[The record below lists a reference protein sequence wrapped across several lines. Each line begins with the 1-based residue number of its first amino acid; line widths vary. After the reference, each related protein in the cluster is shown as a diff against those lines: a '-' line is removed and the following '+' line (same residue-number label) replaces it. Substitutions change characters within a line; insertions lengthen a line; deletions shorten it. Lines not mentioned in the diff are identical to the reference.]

1 MVKIT
6 YDKYSNT
13 YFLAFTDSNVVA
25 LDFTEVEA
33 LSEQLKDICREQLE
47 LSLQFDVDNDCGDA
61 CKI

>member
-1 MVKIT
+1 MIKIT
-6 YDKYSNT
+6 YDKYTNR

>member
-6 YDKYSNT
+6 YDKYSNK

>member
-1 MVKIT
+1 MIKIT
-6 YDKYSNT
+6 YDKYT
-13 YFLAFTDSNVVA
+13 EKYFLAFTDSNIVA
-25 LDFTEVEA
+25 LDFTQVEA

>member
-1 MVKIT
+1 MIKIT
-6 YDKYSNT
+6 YDKYT
-13 YFLAFTDSNVVA
+13 EKYFLAFTDSNVVA
-25 LDFTEVEA
+25 LDFTQVEA

>member
-6 YDKYSNT
+6 YDKYTNK

>member
-6 YDKYSNT
+6 YDKYTNK
-13 YFLAFTDSNVVA
+13 YFLAFTDSNVVD

>member
-1 MVKIT
+1 MIKIT
-6 YDKYSNT
+6 YDKYTNK

-47 LSLQFDVDNDCGDA
+47 LSLQFEVDNDCGDA

>member
-1 MVKIT
+1 MIKIT
-6 YDKYSNT
+6 YDKYTNK

>member
-1 MVKIT
+1 MIKIT
-6 YDKYSNT
+6 YDKYT
-13 YFLAFTDSNVVA
+13 EKYFLAFTDSNVVA
-25 LDFTEVEA
+25 LDFNEVEA

>member
-6 YDKYSNT
+6 YDKYTNK

-25 LDFTEVEA
+25 LDFAEVEA
-33 LSEQLKDICREQLE
+33 LSEQLQDICREQLE